1 MSWNGIL
8 RNLNP
13 PMTTPDKS
21 EQPKLDNILV
31 ATDFSS
37 ASKTALLYAMSIARR
52 HTAKLLVVH
61 VSSSQSEGNL
71 RDAWRAGQREI
82 MDHFMARRLV
92 GVQHEMLVKSGEVSA
107 VLSHLSVEYGID
119 LVVVGTR
126 GRTGVWKLLL
136 GSLAERIFR
145 QASCPVLTV
154 GPNVSG
160 PDPEVG
166 PQRILVPTGF
176 APQSLY
182 AVKYALW
189 LAQELQSPLALLHVV
204 TDLPGTQDKEQI
216 RSERMARLRAL
227 IPSGEH
233 LPSPPESVVEFGKV
247 SEKILETA
255 TRWNPDLI
263 VLGLHHIEE
272 ASRTETTWAKAYEIV
287 CSASCPVLTVRTPE

>member
-1 MSWNGIL
+1 
-8 RNLNP
+8 
-13 PMTTPDKS
+13 MTTPEES
-21 EQPKLDNILV
+21 AHPKLDNILV

-107 VLSHLSVEYGID
+107 VLSHLSAEYGID

-126 GRTGVWKLLL
+126 GRTGVWKLIL
-136 GSLAERIFR
+136 GSVAERIFR

-154 GPNVSG
+154 GPSISG
-160 PDPEVG
+160 QDPEVA

-189 LAQELQSPLALLHVV
+189 LAQELRSSLALLHVV
-204 TDLPGTQDKEQI
+204 TDRPGTQDQERI

-227 IPSGEH
+227 IPPGEH
-233 LPSPPESVVEFGKV
+233 LPSPPESVVEFGEV
-247 SEKILETA
+247 TEKILETA
-255 TRWNPDLI
+255 TRWDPNLI

-272 ASRTETTWAKAYEIV
+272 ASRTETTWAKAYQIV
-287 CSASCPVLTVRTPE
+287 CSASCPVLTVRTPK

>member
-1 MSWNGIL
+1 MSWNAIL
-8 RNLNP
+8 RNLNS

-21 EQPKLDNILV
+21 LQPKLDKILA
-31 ATDFSS
+31 ATDFSP
-37 ASKTALLYAMSIARR
+37 ASKMALLYAISIARR
-52 HTAKLLVVH
+52 HATKLFVVH

-71 RDAWRAGQREI
+71 MDAWRAGQTEM
-82 MDHFMARRLV
+82 MDHLIAGRLK
-92 GVQHEMLVKSGEVSA
+92 GVQHELLVKSGDVWP
-107 VLSHLSVEYGID
+107 VLSHLIEEYGID

-136 GSLAERIFR
+136 GSVAERIFR

-160 PDPEVG
+160 QDPEVG

-189 LAQELQSPLALLHVV
+189 LAQELQSSLALLHVV
-204 TDLPGTQDKEQI
+204 TDRPGTQDQERI
-216 RSERMARLRAL
+216 WSERTARLRAL

-233 LPSPPESVVEFGKV
+233 LPSPPESVVEFGEV

-255 TRWNPDLI
+255 TRWNPNLI

-287 CSASCPVLTVRTPE
+287 CSANCPVLTVRAPE